1 MRQAPQTMN
10 VSSRLLIAAI
20 LSGQLLAFGCGGMS
34 SVPVRQPSSQRV
46 PDAIVQDEALIDG
59 ELAQAR
65 DPSAACPDRCRSAGA
80 VCEAA
85 ERICAIVD
93 ELRDVSLAPRCDA
106 ARMSCASGRDSVSSC
121 GCEAAAS
128 TE

>member
-10 VSSRLLIAAI
+10 VSSRLLIAA
-20 LSGQLLAFGCGGMS
+20 LASGLLLASGCGGMAS
-34 SVPVRQPSSQRV
+34 APIRHPSSQRV
-46 PDAIVQDEALIDG
+46 PDTIVEDEARIDDA
-59 ELAQAR
+59 LVQAR
-65 DPSAACPDRCRSAGA
+65 DPSAACPDRCRAAVA

-106 ARMSCASGRDSVSSC
+106 ARMSCSSGRDSVSSC
-121 GCEAAAS
+121 GCEAATS
-128 TE
+128 TD